1 MAQPEGF
8 LTKGLSVFV
17 NILLCG
23 TRRSSPAAAAAH
35 GKEVIGKMLTFNMD
49 VEPCSRWLRTTPGA
63 AALAQPYFCTE
74 AGLFYGR
81 ERFATARTDKEA
93 YLLLYTLEGTGLI
106 EQNET
111 QVTLGPGCALLLDCR
126 APQNYGTA
134 QGQSRWHHYWALIEG
149 TGVQA
154 LASVLCPDK
163 RPCTVEL
170 PEAPPLFDE
179 LLNRLETE
187 TAESAV
193 TNALVLHRL
202 LAAMAQ
208 HHLAG
213 DSAAANRKM
222 IEDAVVHIRTH
233 YAEALCLDELLSS
246 AHISKSY
253 FLRLFRQYMGTTPYN
268 FLLCY
273 RITKAKELLAQ
284 TDLPVGAV
292 AHQVGFGDESNFSTR
307 FTAMV
312 GQSPLRYR
320 KGALRAR

>member
-1 MAQPEGF
+1 
-8 LTKGLSVFV
+8 
-17 NILLCG
+17 
-23 TRRSSPAAAAAH
+23 
-35 GKEVIGKMLTFNMD
+35 MLTFNMD

-74 AGLFYGR
+74 AGLFHGR
-81 ERFATARTDKEA
+81 ERFATARTDKES

-126 APQNYGTA
+126 FPQNYGTA
-134 QGQSRWHHYWALIEG
+134 PGQSCWHHYWALIEG
-149 TGVQA
+149 TGVHA
-154 LASVLCPDK
+154 LASLLCPDK

-170 PEAPPLFDE
+170 PEAPSLFEE
-179 LLNRLETE
+179 LLGSMETE
-187 TAESAV
+187 TAASAV
-193 TNALVLHRL
+193 TTSLVLHRL

-208 HHLAG
+208 HQLAA
-213 DSAAANRKM
+213 DAATANRRM
-222 IEDAVVHIRTH
+222 IDDAVVHIRTH
-233 YAEALCLDELLSS
+233 YAESLCLDELLAS

-320 KGALRAR
+320 KSALRAR

>member
-1 MAQPEGF
+1 
-8 LTKGLSVFV
+8 
-17 NILLCG
+17 
-23 TRRSSPAAAAAH
+23 
-35 GKEVIGKMLTFNMD
+35 MLTFNMD
-49 VEPCSRWLRTTPGA
+49 VEPRSRWLRTTPGA

-74 AGLFYGR
+74 AGQFFGR
-81 ERFATARTDKEA
+81 ARFATDRTDKECF
-93 YLLLYTLEGTGLI
+93 LLLYTGEGAGLI
-106 EQNET
+106 EQNDT

-126 APQNYGTA
+126 TPQNYGTA
-134 QGQSRWHHYWALIEG
+134 PGHDAWHHYWAQIEG
-149 TGVQA
+149 SGVHA
-154 LASVLCPDK
+154 LASILCPEK
-163 RPCTVEL
+163 RPDPVEL
-170 PEAPPLFDE
+170 APDTA
-179 LLNRLETE
+179 LE
-187 TAESAV
+187 SL
-193 TNALVLHRL
+193 ALHNL

-208 HHLAG
+208 RQLAA
-213 DSAAANRKM
+213 DSAAANRRM
-222 IEDAVVHIRTH
+222 IDEAVAHIRTH
-233 YAEALCLDELLSS
+233 YAESLCLDELLAS

-320 KGALRAR
+320 KSALRAR

>member
-1 MAQPEGF
+1 
-8 LTKGLSVFV
+8 
-17 NILLCG
+17 
-23 TRRSSPAAAAAH
+23 
-35 GKEVIGKMLTFNMD
+35 MLTFNMD
-49 VEPCSRWLRTTPGA
+49 VEPRSRWLRTTPGA

-74 AGLFYGR
+74 AGQFFGR
-81 ERFATARTDKEA
+81 ARFATARTDKECF
-93 YLLLYTLEGTGLI
+93 LLLYTVEGAGLI
-106 EQNET
+106 EQNDT

-126 APQNYGTA
+126 TPQNYGTA
-134 QGQSRWHHYWALIEG
+134 PGHDAWHHYWAQIEG
-149 TGVQA
+149 SGVHA
-154 LASVLCPDK
+154 LASILCPEK
-163 RPCTVEL
+163 RPEPVEL
-170 PEAPPLFDE
+170 AQDTALESFGT
-179 LLNRLETE
+179 LLNCLKTE
-187 TAESAV
+187 TAASAV
-193 TNALVLHRL
+193 TAALALHNL

-208 HHLAG
+208 RQLAA
-213 DSAAANRKM
+213 DSAAANRRM
-222 IEDAVVHIRTH
+222 IDEAVAHIRTH
-233 YAEALCLDELLSS
+233 YAESLCLDELLAS

-320 KGALRAR
+320 KSALRAR

>member
-1 MAQPEGF
+1 
-8 LTKGLSVFV
+8 
-17 NILLCG
+17 
-23 TRRSSPAAAAAH
+23 
-35 GKEVIGKMLTFNMD
+35 MLTFNMD
-49 VEPCSRWLRTTPGA
+49 VEPSSRWLRTTPGA

-81 ERFATARTDKEA
+81 ERFATARTDKES

-106 EQNET
+106 EQNDT
-111 QVTLGPGCALLLDCR
+111 QVALGPGCALLLDCR

-134 QGQSRWHHYWALIEG
+134 PGQTCWHHYWALIEG
-149 TGVQA
+149 TGVHA

-163 RPCTVEL
+163 HPCAVPL
-170 PEAPPLFDE
+170 PEAQPLFTE
-179 LLNRLETE
+179 LLDSMETE
-187 TAESAV
+187 TAGSAIS
-193 TNALVLHRL
+193 TALVLHRL

-208 HHLAG
+208 HQLAA
-213 DSAAANRKM
+213 DAATANRRM
-222 IEDAVVHIRTH
+222 IDDAVAHIRAH
-233 YAEALCLDELLSS
+233 YAESLCLDELLAS

-273 RITKAKELLAQ
+273 RITRAKELLAQ

-320 KGALRAR
+320 KSALRAR